1 MNKWLGR
8 GQKFAYRDA
17 DWLPSR
23 LNTGGQFVRSHRVCE
38 SIAKAEQR
46 PLLCRFLDVKAYDN
60 VPHVLLFVNLT
71 TMNFTAPLLTMVQHL
86 YEDNTTIAH
95 FGSAQSLPV
104 KVTRGLRQ
112 GCSLSPLLYILYVA
126 NMERKLLSSGLGFQ
140 LKYSTM
146 KVDEMYRLPGLTF
159 ADDVVLIKSAQD
171 LQDLIH
177 ISQVEIT
184 RLGLHFNCRTSA
196 VVSLAGTCTDEVTQ
210 ARR

>member
-1 MNKWLGR
+1 MIKWLGR

-60 VPHVLLFVNLT
+60 VPHVLLFVNLS

-104 KVTRGLRQ
+104 KVTKR
-112 GCSLSPLLYILYVA
+112 ST
-126 NMERKLLSSGLGFQ
+126 SGL
-140 LKYSTM
+140 
-146 KVDEMYRLPGLTF
+146 F
-159 ADDVVLIKSAQD
+159 AIPTA
-171 LQDLIH
+171 IH
-177 ISQVEIT
+177 SVCGQH
-184 RLGLHFNCRTSA
+184 GA
-196 VVSLAGTCTDEVTQ
+196 KAPQ
-210 ARR
+210 